1 MPELVALDLA
11 AGQGFVDALR
21 AAWDA
26 GHAVLPVDPRLPQP
40 AVHRL
45 LEALRPS
52 RVVDAD
58 GTHVLAGGQ
67 PTETGDALV
76 VPTSGTTGE
85 PKGVVLTRGAVAAS
99 ARVTTERPPTWAR
112 GR

>member
-26 GHAVLPVDPRLPQP
+26 GDAVLPVDPRLPER

-45 LEALRPS
+45 LEALRPA
-52 RVVDAD
+52 RIVDGD
-58 GTHVLAGGQ
+58 GTHLLAGGQ
-67 PTETGDALV
+67 PTETADALV

-85 PKGVVLTRGAVAAS
+85 PKGVVLTRDAVS
-99 ARVTTERPPTWAR
+99 YTHLTLPTKR
-112 GR
+112 IV